1 LGAFWDGNKIQ
12 KTGNKNMGD
21 MRDFQI
27 FYDDFNGAVA
37 ALPTSADPATAWLVD
52 DTSAAGA
59 PTYTKGTSEA
69 TLTLAATSEVENV
82 CLHFNDALDFDI
94 DLIQRLEMRVEIG
107 AATFTS
113 GSILCFGLGS
123 ARNDTA
129 DSVAA
134 NAWFRMEGASS
145 TTLVYLETDDGVR
158 DNDDISSGVTL
169 GTSFKEFVIDFTGGK
184 SDVKFY
190 IDGQRVG
197 ATTTFDMSGYSS
209 GLQPLVQLQKA
220 ANTNADSVS
229 VDYVKVTCKRA

>member
-1 LGAFWDGNKIQ
+1 MAGLK
-12 KTGNKNMGD
+12 
-21 MRDFQI
+21 DFET

-37 ALPTSADPATAWLVD
+37 TFPTSADPATAWVVD
-52 DTSAAGA
+52 DVSVAGT
-59 PTYTKGTSEA
+59 PTYTKGTSAA
-69 TLTLAATSEVENV
+69 TLTLASTSEVENV

-94 DLIQRLEMRVEIG
+94 DLIQRLEMRVKIG

-123 ARNDTA
+123 ARDDTA
-129 DSVAA
+129 NDVAA

-158 DNDDISSGVTL
+158 NNDDISSGVTL
-169 GTSFKEFVIDFTGGK
+169 GTTYKEFVIDFTGGK

-190 IDGQRVG
+190 VDGQRVG

-209 GLQPLVQLQKA
+209 GLQPIVQLQKA
-220 ANTNADSVS
+220 ANTNVDSV
-229 VDYVKVTCKRA
+229 VADYVKVTCKRA